1 MPKELNL
8 NGRPKEVLQVTIG
21 EDVYTIPLANTLP
34 FKKAKALL
42 KLAKKGEQDYEQMLD
57 VFFDFFKEY
66 IPEEV
71 LENLSM
77 DEIGTL
83 ASAWGGTS
91 TEESDKTLGE
101 SSAS

>member
-8 NGRPKEVLQVTIG
+8 NNRPKEVLKVTIG
-21 EDVYTIPLANTLP
+21 EKVYTIPLANTLP
-34 FKKAKALL
+34 YKKAKTLL
-42 KLAKKGEQDYEQMLD
+42 KLAKKDEEDYEQMLD

-71 LENLSM
+71 LEELSM
-77 DEIGTL
+77 DEINAL
-83 ASAWGGTS
+83 ATAWGGTS
-91 TEESDKTLGE
+91 EEDSDKPLGE